1 VVIGPTDRI
10 ECNAKFRYYIS
21 WDRPF
26 TIKFQSAPNPLGT
39 TYLWDFGDGS
49 TSNVAH
55 PGHQFPDTGLYTICL
70 TVTATY
76 SNGTVCTNKSCMKI
90 YINGPIIRNPDA
102 PISVYPNPATTNVT
116 FSLSTIQNAALI
128 QLYNYKGE
136 VVLVKEKV
144 GNGIYNF
151 DTQAIEPGIYYYRV
165 VEGGSILSTG
175 KLMIQ

>member
-1 VVIGPTDRI
+1 
-10 ECNAKFRYYIS
+10 
-21 WDRPF
+21 
-26 TIKFQSAPNPLGT
+26 
-39 TYLWDFGDGS
+39 
-49 TSNVAH
+49 
-55 PGHQFPDTGLYTICL
+55 
-70 TVTATY
+70 
-76 SNGTVCTNKSCMKI
+76 MKI

-116 FSLSTIQNAALI
+116 FSLSTVQNAAVI